1 AISAWI
7 CLSNND
13 VDTTITNLND
23 NNNNNNNINKPTIDL
38 L

>member
-23 NNNNNNNINKPTIDL
+23 NNNNNNINKRTIDL

>member
-23 NNNNNNNINKPTIDL
+23 NNNNNNINKPTIDL